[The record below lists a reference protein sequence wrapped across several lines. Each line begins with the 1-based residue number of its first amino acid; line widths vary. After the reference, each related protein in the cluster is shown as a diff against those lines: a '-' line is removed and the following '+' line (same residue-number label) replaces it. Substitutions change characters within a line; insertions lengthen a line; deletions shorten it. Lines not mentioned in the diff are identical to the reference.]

1 MSLVFLKDK
10 AMMAR
15 WGLDGMRS
23 FEQVSVAKKE
33 GTRIEQRIVES
44 AEISTSTSRSS

>member
-1 MSLVFLKDK
+1 
-10 AMMAR
+10 MMAR

-33 GTRIEQRIVES
+33 GTRIEQRIVDVLAPRPQEDHRR
-44 AEISTSTSRSS
+44 T

>member
-1 MSLVFLKDK
+1 
-10 AMMAR
+10 MMAR

-33 GTRIEQRIVES
+33 GTRIGPIVEQS
-44 AEISTSTSRSS
+44 SEISTSSSRESEGHR

>member
-1 MSLVFLKDK
+1 
-10 AMMAR
+10 MMAR

-33 GTRIEQRIVES
+33 GTRIEQPIVDQS
-44 AEISTSTSRSS
+44 AEILSSSSRV

>member
-1 MSLVFLKDK
+1 
-10 AMMAR
+10 MMGR

-33 GTRIEQRIVES
+33 GGRLQLEELS
-44 AEISTSTSRSS
+44 ETSKEATSSI

>member
-1 MSLVFLKDK
+1 
-10 AMMAR
+10 MMGR

-33 GTRIEQRIVES
+33 GERLQLEEF
-44 AEISTSTSRSS
+44 AATSNGATSPI

>member
-1 MSLVFLKDK
+1 
-10 AMMAR
+10 MMAR

-33 GTRIEQRIVES
+33 GTRTEQRIVDQS
-44 AEISTSTSRSS
+44 AELPSSSSRES

>member
-1 MSLVFLKDK
+1 
-10 AMMAR
+10 MMAR

-33 GTRIEQRIVES
+33 GTRIE
-44 AEISTSTSRSS
+44 RSVVDQAAKFSPSSSSGSEGHR

>member
-1 MSLVFLKDK
+1 
-10 AMMAR
+10 MMAR

-33 GTRIEQRIVES
+33 GTRIEQRIIDQPTEF
-44 AEISTSTSRSS
+44 SSSSQEDHRRT

>member
-1 MSLVFLKDK
+1 
-10 AMMAR
+10 MMAR

-33 GTRIEQRIVES
+33 GARIERQPTVDQS
-44 AEISTSTSRSS
+44 AELHPPSRENIIRGP

>member
-1 MSLVFLKDK
+1 
-10 AMMAR
+10 MMAR

-33 GTRIEQRIVES
+33 GTRIEQRIVDVS
-44 AEISTSTSRSS
+44 APCPQEDQRRT

>member
-1 MSLVFLKDK
+1 
-10 AMMAR
+10 MMAR

-33 GTRIEQRIVES
+33 GTRIEQQPIVDQS
-44 AEISTSTSRSS
+44 AEFSRGSEGSR

>member
-1 MSLVFLKDK
+1 
-10 AMMAR
+10 MMAR

-33 GTRIEQRIVES
+33 GTRLEQRIVDHS
-44 AEISTSTSRSS
+44 AELPSSSPRG

>member
-1 MSLVFLKDK
+1 
-10 AMMAR
+10 MMAR

-33 GTRIEQRIVES
+33 GTKLEQPIVDQSSELS
-44 AEISTSTSRSS
+44 SSSSRRT

>member
-1 MSLVFLKDK
+1 
-10 AMMAR
+10 MMAR

-33 GTRIEQRIVES
+33 GTRIEQPIVDHS
-44 AEISTSTSRSS
+44 SKISSPSS

>member
-1 MSLVFLKDK
+1 
-10 AMMAR
+10 MMAR

-33 GTRIEQRIVES
+33 GNRIEQRVVDQS
-44 AEISTSTSRSS
+44 AAPSSSRGS

>member
-1 MSLVFLKDK
+1 
-10 AMMAR
+10 MMAR

-33 GTRIEQRIVES
+33 GTRLEVDQSADFSSSSSRES
-44 AEISTSTSRSS
+44 

>member
-1 MSLVFLKDK
+1 
-10 AMMAR
+10 MMAR

-33 GTRIEQRIVES
+33 GTRIEQSVVDQS
-44 AEISTSTSRSS
+44 AKFLPSSSSRPEGHR